1 MSFTII
7 KNLEQL
13 PSYPVLC
20 KLAEQHHVQ
29 VTGNEHT
36 GSFSCRGVEGDYAF
50 GDNGIRGKFVSR
62 GVTGEFSFE
71 IGKATVT
78 VIEKPFW
85 LPEIL
90 VKQKITEGLETLC
103 KELAQWRAS

>member
-20 KLAEQHHVQ
+20 KLAEQHHVRI
-29 VTGNEHT
+29 TGDEHT

-50 GDNGIRGKFVSR
+50 GNNGLRGKFISH

-71 IGKATVT
+71 SGNATVT
-78 VIEKPFW
+78 VIAKPFW

-90 VKQKITEGLETLC
+90 VKQMITEGLDTLG
-103 KELAQWRAS
+103 KELAQLRST